1 MTVWTA
7 PFPRE
12 SWDRDYRNRGR
23 RFGRAAPNLPS
34 LPPGAVILE
43 TGCGDGK
50 TLSGMV
56 NRGWEIVAIDFS
68 AEAIGLCRSSPAL
81 RKLCYL
87 VADAGRLPLKG
98 CSCDAVF
105 LSHVIGHA
113 PEAERELIASESLRV
128 LKRGG
133 LLFFR
138 GFSTAD
144 FRAGSGTLM
153 EPGTRIR
160 GDGIMTHYLTREEVM
175 DLFAD
180 LIPVSVREETWVLRV
195 KKERLRRAEIIA
207 EFRKQ

>member
-1 MTVWTA
+1 MIVWTH
-7 PFPRE
+7 PFRRE

-23 RFGRAAPNLPS
+23 RFGRAVPNLPS
-34 LPPGAVILE
+34 LPRGAVILE

-50 TLSGMV
+50 TLFGMV
-56 NRGWEIVAIDFS
+56 NRGWEILAIDFS
-68 AEAIGLCRSSPAL
+68 AEAIRLCRSSPAL
-81 RKLCYL
+81 MKLCYL
-87 VADAGRLPLKG
+87 MADAERLPLKG

-113 PEAERELIASESLRV
+113 PEAERELVASESARV
-128 LKRGG
+128 LKPGG

-144 FRAGSGTLM
+144 FRSGSGTLV

-160 GDGIMTHYLTREEVM
+160 GDGIMTHYFTGEEVR

-195 KKERLRRAEIIA
+195 KRERHRRAEIIA
-207 EFRKQ
+207 EFLKQ